1 MITYSL
7 KYGDSTEICEVE
19 FEIMSTEEV
28 RRTSVAEITEA
39 TLYSKGAPHM
49 NGMLDVRMGTIDR
62 RHSCATCG
70 QDIRTCPG
78 HFGHIELPFPMYHI
92 GFLENTL
99 KTLRSVCFFCSR
111 LLLPIEELDL
121 TADTGK
127 PRFLTVYA
135 QCKQRRKCCRCDGQQ
150 PNYSRLPSAIRADWS
165 DVTFESEEERQFANA
180 PLTARSVR
188 SIFHC
193 MDPADIA
200 ALGFTKTQPQDFIL
214 EVIVVPPPI
223 ARPAIHANEGSRAKS
238 QDDLT
243 LKLQDINKRCIET
256 RAAMK
261 GLMLEDTTMDAPL
274 HIDLDLADK
283 LNKLQL
289 EVFSYMNSN
298 VKAPKRQPNKSV
310 AAIKSVGDR
319 LKGKDG
325 RVRGNLMGKRVDQ
338 SARSVIAPDAC
349 MDVDQVGVP
358 QSIAIS
364 LTISE
369 RVSALNIERLTDRIR
384 KGPRVVGGA
393 ESVLTKD
400 GVLFQLEFCQALHNI
415 RLEIGWIVE
424 RYLEENDYVIF
435 NRQPSLHRMGMMA
448 HRVKIVE
455 GSTFRLN
462 LCCANPYNADF
473 DGDEMNMHVPQSS
486 ASLFEMMSI
495 MAVPLQI
502 ISPASNKPVMAIVQ
516 DTLLAASLLTQEGVV
531 LDRRHMMQLVGV
543 LEYPNVPWHAMLPQ
557 PAVLAPVELWTGRQ
571 AFSLLLPPGFEYR
584 RGNAT
589 DNGAVIIANGELI
602 VGSLTKAS
610 LGTSTG
616 SLIDRMFRASGSQ
629 TTNNF
634 MSDTQRLCNLWLLWQ
649 GFNVSV
655 TDCILS
661 ERGLTRVREKIDLAV
676 QSIDR
681 INTEVQRDEEWELVE
696 TTTRSILSKVLMTV
710 GGIVEEELPHD
721 NAIRAMVRAGS
732 KGNALNLSQIM
743 GCVGQ
748 QSVNGRRTCAGMR
761 RTLSNFEEWSRD
773 VESRGFVRNS
783 YCKGLTVS
791 EYYFHAMG
799 GREGLVDTAVKTAET
814 GYMQRRLIKGMEDNR
829 VEYDGTVRN
838 ACGCLIQFA
847 YGTDGFDPCKLERQ
861 SCVGLDWG
869 RDVLLERF
877 GAAGADPPAA
887 LTRQAGTA
895 RTLQRA
901 VWTHRRLLRFE
912 MSDMCVL
919 PFNVRHVRWASVEH
933 PASLD
938 DLVDMVDAFIARLP
952 KELITLQFSVLV
964 HLRAVALR
972 ERHVGV
978 EQLRDQLERLYLR
991 CQTSAISPGE
1001 MVGSIAAQ
1009 SVGEPCTQLTLNTFH
1024 AAGIGSQLTLGVPRF
1039 KELIDLSKNMRTPSM
1054 QVHLKAP
1061 FCTSRRFAEDLA
1073 NTMIQ
1078 TKLSDVVVDTAVV
1091 YSDATY
1097 PEDALATSID
1107 MAMRPVP
1114 PDFTAEWIRMGMHR
1128 DLMLRRHLTP
1138 TDVKNHLMQC
1148 YGRTLHLTCADT
1160 NALEW
1165 FLHIRVQT
1173 AEGVSNASLLN
1184 QVGRQLLFDVQLAGM
1199 KKITNATVQTIADP
1213 VAPGETEERFIIE
1226 TSGISMTHVALCD
1239 AVDMTRIMLNDI
1251 YEVWNTFG
1259 AEATVAKLFEQIETT
1274 ISFDGTYVDPRHVLL
1289 IADTMLF
1296 EGCPMPLT
1304 RHGINRSRQNGPLA
1318 RISFEETVDLI
1329 NEAAMYNMSDTGR
1342 GVTQSVMT
1350 GQLARMGT
1358 GLVSVRMPRCPSS
1371 ERLSSN
1377 RRFLCK
1383 SRIHY
1388 RNRGNAPVEGVE
1400 LFRVQAGDAFRTR
1413 GPECERPFVTDRES
1427 EHQTKYAA
1435 PPRVPNES
1443 YVPPT
1448 PPRRGDSSPRGQ

>member
-7 KYGDSTEICEVE
+7 KYGDATEICEVE
-19 FEIMSTEEV
+19 FSIMSTDEV
-28 RRTSVAEITEA
+28 RRTSVVEITDA
-39 TLYSKGAPHM
+39 TLYSKGVPHM

-62 RHSCATCG
+62 RLSCATCG

-78 HFGHIELPFPMYHI
+78 HFGHIELPLPMYHI
-92 GFLENTL
+92 GFLDNTL

-111 LLLPIEELDL
+111 LLVPVEELDL
-121 TADTGK
+121 TAEMGK
-127 PRFLTVYA
+127 ARFLSVYA

-150 PNYSRLPSAIRADWS
+150 PTYSRLPASIRADWS
-165 DVTFESEEERQFANA
+165 DVTFESDEERVFATA

-188 SIFHC
+188 SVFHC
-193 MDPADIA
+193 MDPAEVT

-261 GLMLEDTTMDAPL
+261 HSNIAELTPDAPFTP
-274 HIDLDLADK
+274 DLELADK
-283 LNKLQL
+283 LSKLQL

-358 QSIAIS
+358 KSIAIS

-369 RVSALNIERLTDRIR
+369 RVSALNIERLTQRVR
-384 KGPRVVGGA
+384 KGPGVVDGA

-400 GVLFQLEFCQALHNI
+400 GVLFHLEFCQALHNI

-448 HRVKIVE
+448 HRVKIVQ

-486 ASLFEMMSI
+486 ASLFEMIGI

-516 DTLLAASLLTQEGVV
+516 DTLLGASLLTQDGVL
-531 LDRRHMMQLVGV
+531 LDRRQMMQLVGV
-543 LEYPNVPWHAMLPQ
+543 LEYPVAPWWSMMPP
-557 PAVLAPVELWTGRQ
+557 PAIEAPCELWTGRQ
-571 AFSLLLPPGFEYR
+571 AFSLLLPHGFEYR
-584 RGNAT
+584 RGASVDDKGT
-589 DNGAVIIANGELI
+589 VLIENGALI
-602 VGSLTKAS
+602 LGSLTKAS
-610 LGTSTG
+610 LGTSSG
-616 SLIDRMFRASGSQ
+616 SLIDRMFRANGPQ
-629 TTNNF
+629 ATNNF
-634 MSDTQRLCNLWLLWQ
+634 MSDTQRLCNLWLRWQ

-661 ERGLTRVREKIDLAV
+661 ERGLTRVQEKIEKAV
-676 QSIDR
+676 HSIER
-681 INTEVQRDEEWELVE
+681 IHTEVQHADEWELVE
-696 TTTRSILSKVLMTV
+696 TTTRSILGKILLAV
-710 GGIVEEELPHD
+710 GGIVEEELPAH

-732 KGNALNLSQIM
+732 KGNPLNLSQIM

-748 QSVNGRRTCAGMR
+748 QTVSGRRTCAGMR
-761 RTLSNFEEWSRD
+761 RTLSNFKEWSHD

-829 VEYDGTVRN
+829 IEYDGTVRN
-838 ACGCLIQFA
+838 ACGCLIQFV

-861 SCVGLDWG
+861 ACLGLDWS
-869 RDVLLERF
+869 RETLFERF
-877 GAAGADPPAA
+877 GVGADGPAGLA
-887 LTRQAGTA
+887 RQATEA
-895 RTLQRA
+895 FELQRA
-901 VWTHRRLLRFE
+901 IWGHRRLLRFE

-919 PFNVRHVRWASVEH
+919 PFNLRHIRWVADPQ
-933 PASLD
+933 PAAVD
-938 DLVDMVDAFIARLP
+938 ELVALLAGFLAELP
-952 KELITLQFSVLV
+952 SRLITLRFSVLV
-964 HLRAVALR
+964 HLRAVEMRKRKVGRAQFEWHLR
-972 ERHVGV
+972 RLK
-978 EQLRDQLERLYLR
+978 LRAM
-991 CQTSAISPGE
+991 CGAVCPGE

-1061 FCTSRRFAEDLA
+1061 FSTSRKFAEDLA
-1073 NTMIQ
+1073 ATMIQ
-1078 TKLSDVVVDTAVV
+1078 TKLADIVTDSAVV
-1091 YSDATY
+1091 SSDATH
-1097 PEDALATSID
+1097 PEDALAASID
-1107 MAMRPVP
+1107 LAMNP
-1114 PDFTAEWIRMGMHR
+1114 PPADFTTEWIRMRLHR
-1128 DLMLRRHLTP
+1128 DLMLRRYLTP
-1138 TDVKNHLMQC
+1138 TDVKNHLTQC
-1148 YGRTLHLTCADT
+1148 YGRRLHLACADT

-1165 FLHIRVQT
+1165 FVHVRAQK
-1173 AEGVSNASLLN
+1173 ADGVSSVSLLN
-1184 QVGRQLLFDVQLAGM
+1184 QIGCQMLFEVHLSGM
-1199 KKITNATVQTIADP
+1199 KKITNATVQAIADP
-1213 VAPGETEERFIIE
+1213 IAPGVTQERFIIE

-1239 AVDMTRIMLNDI
+1239 AVDMKRIMLNDI

-1329 NEAAMYNMSDTGR
+1329 NEAAMYNMTDTGR

-1358 GLVSVRMPRCPSS
+1358 GLVSVRMPCCPDSHHT
-1371 ERLSSN
+1371 LSN
-1377 RRFLCK
+1377 RRYLCK

-1388 RNRGNAPVEGVE
+1388 RNKASAPTEGVE
-1400 LFRVQAGDAFRTR
+1400 LFRVNVGDATRER
-1413 GPECERPFVTDRES
+1413 GPECERPFVTGNES

-1435 PPRVPNES
+1435 PRRVPNES
-1443 YVPPT
+1443 YDPPT
-1448 PPRRGDSSPRGQ
+1448 PPRGGAT